1 MTKRVY
7 IDTSV
12 VGGQF
17 TNTFSADTTPFFEA
31 IRNGQFII
39 IVSDLLEAE
48 LLRAPQQVREF
59 LATLP
64 AQQIE
69 NIRLTQD
76 AVNLADQYI
85 LAKVVGQTSRA
96 DCQHIAMATIVKADV
111 LVSWNFKHIV
121 NLDKIRGY
129 NGINYQLGH
138 NMIEIRTP
146 KEIISYDDTN
156 L

>member
-1 MTKRVY
+1 
-7 IDTSV
+7 
-12 VGGQF
+12 
-17 TNTFSADTTPFFEA
+17 
-31 IRNGQFII
+31 
-39 IVSDLLEAE
+39 LLEAE
-48 LLRAPQQVREF
+48 LLRAPQHVRNF
-59 LATLP
+59 IATLP
-64 AQQIE
+64 VQQIE

-76 AVNLADQYI
+76 AANLADQYI

-96 DCQHIAMATIVKADV
+96 DCQHIAMATLAKADV

-138 NMIEIRTP
+138 QMLEIRTP
-146 KEIISYDDTN
+146 KEIINYDNTN